1 MIYFQREDIMI
12 KKCIGCGA
20 LLQMDDIEKDGYV
33 RKENYDIST
42 LCERCFKIR
51 NYGEY
56 KTVEKTNHDFFPILE
71 SIGKTDDL
79 VVLVIDIF
87 NISENLETIKKY
99 ISNPILLVITK
110 RDILPLSTYDEK
122 LKGYFRNL
130 NINVVDTVLISSLK
144 NKNFDE
150 LMDKIYQYKT
160 SNNVYVVGNTNAGK
174 STMINKIIYNY
185 FNQDISIT
193 TSMLPSTTLNS
204 IEIKL
209 SDELTIIDTPGVLNE
224 GDLSNFID
232 IKTLKKVTP
241 KKEIKPITYQIKA
254 SQSIIIDALARID
267 IYDNNSVTLYV
278 SNALNIERTFSPKGK
293 LEHLQKHVLELK
305 EHQDIVISGLG
316 FLKFVN
322 KGHVTIYTLPDVEV
336 FIRDNL
342 I

>member
-1 MIYFQREDIMI
+1 MT
-12 KKCIGCGA
+12 KKCTGCGA
-20 LLQMDDIEKDGYV
+20 VLQTDDINLDGYV
-33 RKENYDIST
+33 KKENYDISN

-56 KTVEKTNHDFFPILE
+56 KVVNKTNYDFFPILE
-71 SIGKTDDL
+71 SIGKTNDL

-87 NISENLETIKKY
+87 NISKDIADLKKY
-99 ISNPILLVITK
+99 LSNPVLLVITK

-122 LKGYFRNL
+122 LKNYFSHL
-130 NINVVDTVLISSLK
+130 DMNVVDTVLISSNK

-150 LMDKIYQYKT
+150 LMDKIYRYKK
-160 SNNVYVVGNTNAGK
+160 SSNVYVVGNTNAGK

-185 FNQDISIT
+185 FNQDLSIT

-209 SDELTIIDTPGVLNE
+209 SNELTIIDTPGILNE

-232 IKTLKKVTP
+232 VSTLKKVTP
-241 KKEIKPITYQIKA
+241 KKEIKPITYQIKNP
-254 SQSIIIDALARID
+254 QSILVDNLARLD
-267 IYDNNSVTLYV
+267 IQDNNSLTIYV
-278 SNALNIERTFSPKGK
+278 SNALNIERTFNQKGK
-293 LEHLQKHVLELK
+293 SEDLVKHSLELK
-305 EHQDIVISGLG
+305 DNQDIVISGLG
-316 FLKFVN
+316 FFKFVS
-322 KGHVTIYTLPDVEV
+322 KGHVDVYTLKGVEV